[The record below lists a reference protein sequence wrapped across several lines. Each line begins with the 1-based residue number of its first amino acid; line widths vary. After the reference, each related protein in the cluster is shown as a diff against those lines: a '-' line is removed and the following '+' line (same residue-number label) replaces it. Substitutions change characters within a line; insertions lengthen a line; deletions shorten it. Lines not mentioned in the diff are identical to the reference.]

1 MACSSHSARDWS
13 HYSCTAGTAF
23 HYASAQ
29 VGLLECPVNTC
40 TACVSCWPAWLW
52 KPNMPLLTSAKLRAK
67 ITIPVLKYTIRNKS
81 SRSSRL
87 AKGKE
92 LSPLISKKKLTWLIR
107 KYLGFLFVTVRK
119 EAQVF
124 TDTHSCSDHQVLTC
138 LLSKSM
144 LAMNPYTLP
153 RYQSQYHIALVL
165 KTKKI
170 KTKKIFR
177 ERTLHMGHYKRTTVR
192 KKYGRHFCLSWLQ
205 LFLEGPSGPVR
216 SAGAGGRIVPKK
228 PSVAIPLHQLG
239 RATVVLASNWKTDQA
254 TTLET

>member
-92 LSPLISKKKLTWLIR
+92 LSPLISKKKLTWLIQ
-107 KYLGFLFVTVRK
+107 KYLGFLLVSVRK

-177 ERTLHMGHYKRTTVR
+177 E
-192 KKYGRHFCLSWLQ
+192 
-205 LFLEGPSGPVR
+205 
-216 SAGAGGRIVPKK
+216 
-228 PSVAIPLHQLG
+228 
-239 RATVVLASNWKTDQA
+239 
-254 TTLET
+254 